1 MPMAY
6 IYGKKFVG
14 PITPTIL
21 AIRNEIYNIPYN
33 EINWSKA
40 RSSCAKVCYYSVYPF
55 KHQKLYDFLYSTVS
69 LSL

>member
-33 EINWSKA
+33 EVNWSKA
-40 RSSCAKVCYYSVYPF
+40 CCSCAKVCYYA
-55 KHQKLYDFLYSTVS
+55 
-69 LSL
+69 